1 MGYVELHLIKH
12 HKRVPRVKPDEEC
25 SSVNLCKGGVEEV
38 PHQKVPLKYED
49 IFNFPPDGDGSRR
62 GVLVEGVPGSGKTT
76 LVKQMCCDWANDSF
90 AQDSKAVIQVV
101 LRSLPKR
108 DKLTIEDMVLTSVGD
123 EEETAEIAQYVR
135 DCQGDGVVFILD
147 GFDEMSEE
155 MRQSSIVRDILK
167 GRVAPKASFLITSR
181 PISAQSLYS
190 LVDRRIEVTGFSKEE
205 VEKYVADY
213 FATSNAALGEEVIST
228 LHSRPTIRNL
238 CFVPLLLRMV
248 CYMVSF
254 GKALPRTMHELFEGL
269 VILTVN
275 RNLEKANR
283 KERAKSLEDVKLLC
297 PSFMKLAQ
305 LALEGLKHDTLVFTD
320 VPFEVDEALSG
331 LMNCIEAQNRFG
343 GTTRTWHFLHLTL
356 QEFLAAYALSVA
368 PEAEQAGFWSERLL
382 FKYEERS
389 SILHRPSYILSV
401 DRFQTMFLLYCGITG
416 LGSKTGV
423 QAMLVKA
430 VDAMF
435 KPEIRKETALS
446 VLCQA
451 VSESGNRELACRV
464 MSTCGSK
471 INIQLGLFGLLPVGI
486 PWCIDAY
493 GQHTEEL
500 HLSIHGSSTPN
511 AADFFSQ
518 MKDLVTLT
526 GLDLSLSQSYKRGR
540 GKYACAHICLDGRI
554 HSSRLPIQLWYCSVS
569 TESTFLSVVGTGI
582 VTTLKRT
589 DDGMHIQL

>member
-12 HKRVPRVKPDEEC
+12 HKHIPRAKPDEER
-25 SSVNLCKGGVEEV
+25 SSVNLCKDGVEEV

-49 IFNFPPDGDGSRR
+49 IFNFPPDEDGSRR

-76 LVKQMCCDWANDSF
+76 FVKRMCRDWANGSF

-108 DKLTIEDMVLTSVGD
+108 DELTIEDMVLTSVGD
-123 EEETAEIAQYVR
+123 KKEAADIAQYIR

-147 GFDEMSEE
+147 GFDELSEE
-155 MRQSSIVRDILK
+155 MRQSSIVRDILE
-167 GRVAPKASFLITSR
+167 GRLAPKASFLITSR
-181 PISAQSLYS
+181 PISAQSLYP
-190 LVDRRIEVTGFSKEE
+190 LVDRRIEVTGFGKKE
-205 VEKYVADY
+205 VEKYVTDY
-213 FATSNAALGEEVIST
+213 FATSDAAVGKELIST
-228 LHSRPTIRNL
+228 LRSRSTIRNL

-248 CYMVSF
+248 CFMASF
-254 GKALPRTMHELFEGL
+254 GKALPRTMHELFDGL

-283 KERAKSLEDVKLLC
+283 KERANSLEDVKRLC
-297 PSFMKLAQ
+297 PSFVKLAQ
-305 LALEGLKHDTLVFTD
+305 LALEELKHDTLVFSD

-356 QEFLAAYALSVA
+356 QEYFAAYALSVA
-368 PEAEQAGFWSERLL
+368 PEAEQISFWSERLL
-382 FKYEERS
+382 FKYAGS
-389 SILHRPSYILSV
+389 QYILSV

-430 VDAMF
+430 ADAMF
-435 KPEIRKETALS
+435 EPEIEAGSALS
-446 VLCQA
+446 ALCQA
-451 VSESGNRELACRV
+451 VGESGNRELACRI
-464 MSTCGSK
+464 MSTCGS
-471 INIQLGLFGLLPVGI
+471 NIQVDCNWYSIVPVGI
-486 PWCIDAY
+486 PWCIEVY

-500 HLSIHGSSTPN
+500 HLSIYRGFGVSPSD
-511 AADFFSQ
+511 AANFLRQ

-526 GLDLSLSQSYKRGR
+526 GLELTLNIPY
-540 GKYACAHICLDGRI
+540 GKLVYTCTIC
-554 HSSRLPIQLWYCSVS
+554 
-569 TESTFLSVVGTGI
+569 
-582 VTTLKRT
+582 
-589 DDGMHIQL
+589 M